1 MNNDLKKLT
10 GKNPQDFEAVAFNLV
25 NKPDTNLFS
34 ELVASEDF
42 LFDFVKRNVADRLNK
57 VCNKSNYLKLLQF
70 LKFYSPSYE
79 EFIVSNLVNF
89 GDEELSEKLLN
100 LLKNG
105 TEEEKIYCAKYF
117 EVTKNQKA
125 VEFLKAYAFS
135 ENPCLSGNCAS
146 ALFALGDVEVY
157 NEALAKLTSDDEF
170 EKLDAVK
177 FLVAYGNKNAT
188 DKIIAGMKTSSM
200 ADNIA
205 GELLYLS
212 DLFEIYNNNKENGLF
227 VFNSIIS
234 GLGEILGLSQV
245 FDFRLYD
252 FISML
257 KQEKMTP
264 SLSVVL
270 LSAKDKFSTLT
281 ENDEYLFD
289 ETKDTKQEIY
299 DIKKLL
305 STIDEAILYAL
316 ADEELGEKSLFVFT
330 ALEFTENEFA
340 VRELLKSSNPALV
353 LKSLE
358 TLKMLESMTAEDKAT
373 ALNSVADINVRLVI
387 QAL

>member
-1 MNNDLKKLT
+1 M
-10 GKNPQDFEAVAFNLV
+10 
-25 NKPDTNLFS
+25 
-34 ELVASEDF
+34 
-42 LFDFVKRNVADRLNK
+42 
-57 VCNKSNYLKLLQF
+57 
-70 LKFYSPSYE
+70 
-79 EFIVSNLVNF
+79 
-89 GDEELSEKLLN
+89 
-100 LLKNG
+100 
-105 TEEEKIYCAKYF
+105 
-117 EVTKNQKA
+117 
-125 VEFLKAYAFS
+125 KAYAFS

-157 NEALAKLTSDDEF
+157 NEALAKRISDDEV

-188 DKIIAGMKTSSM
+188 DKIITSMKTSSM

-257 KQEKMTP
+257 KQEKMTS

-281 ENDEYLFD
+281 EKDEYLFD

-305 STIDEAILYAL
+305 STVDDAILYAL

-330 ALEFTENEFA
+330 ALEFTENEFV

-353 LKSLE
+353 
-358 TLKMLESMTAEDKAT
+358 
-373 ALNSVADINVRLVI
+373 
-387 QAL
+387 